1 MSAEEQTTRPDKGA
15 KRPSRH
21 AKIMR
26 GVVTP
31 IFGLLAVAAV
41 VLGYMNA
48 TIWKPSTEITASATM
63 SGSRYAV
70 TDPNVLTLLDQ
81 NATITV
87 DSGSSQ
93 DEACVALVVP
103 LTACEGQ
110 LPTPA
115 ADTST
120 KVAPDLTEAQEKK
133 IRLKILKTIDEADQA
148 KNPDGYATVMGGPQL
163 DIRISQT
170 TINQRGGGMSKYATI
185 PKDIA
190 QTVIPT
196 DDGWPRSVFTITTTT
211 EDQQSKRLLV
221 FDQESAQQN
230 YKLMAMARLF
240 EGAKL
245 PKFEIPTIGSQMGTA
260 KDEKLVAAPADA
272 LAQYADV
279 LQNGSKSQYA
289 SKFADDLLRQE
300 LANTTAKVQEGM
312 QRNNGTQEQKFT
324 AVPEQMW
331 VMRAADGAGDLVV
344 GRINGEWTRKAGDG
358 RESQPASDDEKALFN
373 SDKYTST
380 MKVTYVNVV
389 ALYIPL
395 ASSGEQ
401 ITAVGAD
408 RQPVKVE
415 AL

>member
-1 MSAEEQTTRPDKGA
+1 MNKRWNKLCVSA
-15 KRPSRH
+15 
-21 AKIMR
+21 
-26 GVVTP
+26 
-31 IFGLLAVAAV
+31 LAC
-41 VLGYMNA
+41 M
-48 TIWKPSTEITASATM
+48 
-63 SGSRYAV
+63 
-70 TDPNVLTLLDQ
+70 
-81 NATITV
+81 
-87 DSGSSQ
+87 
-93 DEACVALVVP
+93 ALVVP

-170 TINQRGGGMSKYATI
+170 TINQRGGGMSEYATI

-260 KDEKLVAAPADA
+260 KDEKLS
-272 LAQYADV
+272 L
-279 LQNGSKSQYA
+279 
-289 SKFADDLLRQE
+289 
-300 LANTTAKVQEGM
+300 
-312 QRNNGTQEQKFT
+312 
-324 AVPEQMW
+324 
-331 VMRAADGAGDLVV
+331 
-344 GRINGEWTRKAGDG
+344 IH
-358 RESQPASDDEKALFN
+358 
-373 SDKYTST
+373 
-380 MKVTYVNVV
+380 
-389 ALYIPL
+389 I
-395 ASSGEQ
+395 
-401 ITAVGAD
+401 
-408 RQPVKVE
+408 
-415 AL
+415 

>member
-1 MSAEEQTTRPDKGA
+1 MNKRWNKLCVSA
-15 KRPSRH
+15 
-21 AKIMR
+21 
-26 GVVTP
+26 
-31 IFGLLAVAAV
+31 LAC
-41 VLGYMNA
+41 M
-48 TIWKPSTEITASATM
+48 
-63 SGSRYAV
+63 
-70 TDPNVLTLLDQ
+70 
-81 NATITV
+81 
-87 DSGSSQ
+87 
-93 DEACVALVVP
+93 ALVVP

-170 TINQRGGGMSKYATI
+170 TINQRGGGMSEYATI

-230 YKLMAMARLF
+230 YKLVAM
-240 EGAKL
+240 
-245 PKFEIPTIGSQMGTA
+245 
-260 KDEKLVAAPADA
+260 
-272 LAQYADV
+272 AQYADV

-358 RESQPASDDEKALFN
+358 RESRPASDDEKALFN

>member
-1 MSAEEQTTRPDKGA
+1 MNKRWNKLCVSA
-15 KRPSRH
+15 
-21 AKIMR
+21 
-26 GVVTP
+26 
-31 IFGLLAVAAV
+31 LAC
-41 VLGYMNA
+41 M
-48 TIWKPSTEITASATM
+48 
-63 SGSRYAV
+63 
-70 TDPNVLTLLDQ
+70 
-81 NATITV
+81 
-87 DSGSSQ
+87 
-93 DEACVALVVP
+93 ALVVP

-170 TINQRGGGMSKYATI
+170 TINQRGGGMSEYATI

-260 KDEKLVAAPADA
+260 KDEKLVAARRCLGPIRRCAA
-272 LAQYADV
+272 ERLQEPIRFQVRRRFAAPGTGQYHG
-279 LQNGSKSQYA
+279 Q
-289 SKFADDLLRQE
+289 
-300 LANTTAKVQEGM
+300 
-312 QRNNGTQEQKFT
+312 
-324 AVPEQMW
+324 
-331 VMRAADGAGDLVV
+331 GAG
-344 GRINGEWTRKAGDG
+344 RYATQQRYAGAKIH
-358 RESQPASDDEKALFN
+358 RCA
-373 SDKYTST
+373 
-380 MKVTYVNVV
+380 
-389 ALYIPL
+389 
-395 ASSGEQ
+395 
-401 ITAVGAD
+401 
-408 RQPVKVE
+408 
-415 AL
+415 

>member
-1 MSAEEQTTRPDKGA
+1 MNKRWNKLCVSA
-15 KRPSRH
+15 
-21 AKIMR
+21 
-26 GVVTP
+26 
-31 IFGLLAVAAV
+31 LAC
-41 VLGYMNA
+41 M
-48 TIWKPSTEITASATM
+48 
-63 SGSRYAV
+63 
-70 TDPNVLTLLDQ
+70 
-81 NATITV
+81 
-87 DSGSSQ
+87 
-93 DEACVALVVP
+93 ALVVP

-170 TINQRGGGMSKYATI
+170 TINQRGGGMSEYATI

-190 QTVIPT
+190 QTVIPM

-324 AVPEQMW
+324 VVPEQMW
-331 VMRAADGAGDLVV
+331 VMQTVPVIWWLAVLTANGLARRGMAANRSRLPT
-344 GRINGEWTRKAGDG
+344 TRRRCSIA
-358 RESQPASDDEKALFN
+358 
-373 SDKYTST
+373 TST
-380 MKVTYVNVV
+380 P
-389 ALYIPL
+389 AP
-395 ASSGEQ
+395 
-401 ITAVGAD
+401 
-408 RQPVKVE
+408 
-415 AL
+415 

>member
-1 MSAEEQTTRPDKGA
+1 MNKRWNKLCVSA
-15 KRPSRH
+15 
-21 AKIMR
+21 
-26 GVVTP
+26 
-31 IFGLLAVAAV
+31 LAC
-41 VLGYMNA
+41 M
-48 TIWKPSTEITASATM
+48 
-63 SGSRYAV
+63 
-70 TDPNVLTLLDQ
+70 
-81 NATITV
+81 
-87 DSGSSQ
+87 
-93 DEACVALVVP
+93 ALVVP

-170 TINQRGGGMSKYATI
+170 TINQRGGGMSEYATI

-260 KDEKLVAAPADA
+260 KDEKLVAQPMPWPNTPMCCRTAP
-272 LAQYADV
+272 
-279 LQNGSKSQYA
+279 
-289 SKFADDLLRQE
+289 R
-300 LANTTAKVQEGM
+300 ANTLPSSQTICCARNWPIPRPRCRKVCNATTV
-312 QRNNGTQEQKFT
+312 RRSK
-324 AVPEQMW
+324 
-331 VMRAADGAGDLVV
+331 
-344 GRINGEWTRKAGDG
+344 
-358 RESQPASDDEKALFN
+358 N
-373 SDKYTST
+373 S
-380 MKVTYVNVV
+380 
-389 ALYIPL
+389 PL
-395 ASSGEQ
+395 CLNRCG
-401 ITAVGAD
+401 
-408 RQPVKVE
+408 
-415 AL
+415 

>member
-1 MSAEEQTTRPDKGA
+1 MNKRWNKLCVSA
-15 KRPSRH
+15 
-21 AKIMR
+21 
-26 GVVTP
+26 
-31 IFGLLAVAAV
+31 LAC
-41 VLGYMNA
+41 M
-48 TIWKPSTEITASATM
+48 
-63 SGSRYAV
+63 
-70 TDPNVLTLLDQ
+70 
-81 NATITV
+81 
-87 DSGSSQ
+87 
-93 DEACVALVVP
+93 ALVVP

-148 KNPDGYATVMGGPQL
+148 KNPDGYAAVMGGPQL

-190 QTVIPT
+190 QTVIPM

-260 KDEKLVAAPADA
+260 
-272 LAQYADV
+272 
-279 LQNGSKSQYA
+279 
-289 SKFADDLLRQE
+289 R
-300 LANTTAKVQEGM
+300 
-312 QRNNGTQEQKFT
+312 
-324 AVPEQMW
+324 
-331 VMRAADGAGDLVV
+331 MRS
-344 GRINGEWTRKAGDG
+344 WW
-358 RESQPASDDEKALFN
+358 
-373 SDKYTST
+373 
-380 MKVTYVNVV
+380 
-389 ALYIPL
+389 PL
-395 ASSGEQ
+395 
-401 ITAVGAD
+401 
-408 RQPVKVE
+408 PPMP
-415 AL
+415 

>member
-1 MSAEEQTTRPDKGA
+1 M
-15 KRPSRH
+15 
-21 AKIMR
+21 
-26 GVVTP
+26 
-31 IFGLLAVAAV
+31 
-41 VLGYMNA
+41 A
-48 TIWKPSTEITASATM
+48 T
-63 SGSRYAV
+63 
-70 TDPNVLTLLDQ
+70 
-81 NATITV
+81 
-87 DSGSSQ
+87 
-93 DEACVALVVP
+93 
-103 LTACEGQ
+103 
-110 LPTPA
+110 
-115 ADTST
+115 
-120 KVAPDLTEAQEKK
+120 
-133 IRLKILKTIDEADQA
+133 
-148 KNPDGYATVMGGPQL
+148 
-163 DIRISQT
+163 
-170 TINQRGGGMSKYATI
+170 
-185 PKDIA
+185 
-190 QTVIPT
+190 
-196 DDGWPRSVFTITTTT
+196 
-211 EDQQSKRLLV
+211 
-221 FDQESAQQN
+221 
-230 YKLMAMARLF
+230 
-240 EGAKL
+240 
-245 PKFEIPTIGSQMGTA
+245 
-260 KDEKLVAAPADA
+260 PADA
-272 LAQYADV
+272 LTQYADV

-358 RESQPASDDEKALFN
+358 RESRPA

>member
-1 MSAEEQTTRPDKGA
+1 MNKRWNKLCVSA
-15 KRPSRH
+15 
-21 AKIMR
+21 
-26 GVVTP
+26 
-31 IFGLLAVAAV
+31 LAC
-41 VLGYMNA
+41 M
-48 TIWKPSTEITASATM
+48 
-63 SGSRYAV
+63 
-70 TDPNVLTLLDQ
+70 
-81 NATITV
+81 
-87 DSGSSQ
+87 
-93 DEACVALVVP
+93 ALVVP

-170 TINQRGGGMSKYATI
+170 TINQRGGGMSEYATI

-230 YKLMAMARLF
+230 Y
-240 EGAKL
+240 
-245 PKFEIPTIGSQMGTA
+245 
-260 KDEKLVAAPADA
+260 KLVAAPADA

-358 RESQPASDDEKALFN
+358 RESRPASDDEKALFN

>member
-1 MSAEEQTTRPDKGA
+1 MNKRWNKLCVSA
-15 KRPSRH
+15 
-21 AKIMR
+21 
-26 GVVTP
+26 
-31 IFGLLAVAAV
+31 LAC
-41 VLGYMNA
+41 M
-48 TIWKPSTEITASATM
+48 
-63 SGSRYAV
+63 
-70 TDPNVLTLLDQ
+70 
-81 NATITV
+81 
-87 DSGSSQ
+87 
-93 DEACVALVVP
+93 ALVVP

-170 TINQRGGGMSKYATI
+170 TINQRGGGMSEYATI

-190 QTVIPT
+190 Q
-196 DDGWPRSVFTITTTT
+196 T

>member
-1 MSAEEQTTRPDKGA
+1 MN
-15 KRPSRH
+15 KRWN
-21 AKIMR
+21 K
-26 GVVTP
+26 
-31 IFGLLAVAAV
+31 LCVAA
-41 VLGYMNA
+41 L
-48 TIWKPSTEITASATM
+48 
-63 SGSRYAV
+63 
-70 TDPNVLTLLDQ
+70 
-81 NATITV
+81 
-87 DSGSSQ
+87 
-93 DEACVALVVP
+93 ACVALVVP
-103 LTACEGQ
+103 LTACEGR

-120 KVAPDLTEAQEKK
+120 KVAPDLTETQEKK

-148 KNPDGYATVMGGPQL
+148 KNPDGYAAVMGGPQL

-170 TINQRGGGMSKYATI
+170 TINQRGGGMSQYATI

-245 PKFEIPTIGSQMGTA
+245 PKFEIPTLGSQMGTA
-260 KDEKLVAAPADA
+260 KDEKLVATPADA
-272 LAQYADV
+272 LTQYADV

-312 QRNNGTQEQKFT
+312 QRNNGTQEQKL
-324 AVPEQMW
+324 
-331 VMRAADGAGDLVV
+331 G
-344 GRINGEWTRKAGDG
+344 
-358 RESQPASDDEKALFN
+358 
-373 SDKYTST
+373 
-380 MKVTYVNVV
+380 
-389 ALYIPL
+389 
-395 ASSGEQ
+395 
-401 ITAVGAD
+401 
-408 RQPVKVE
+408 
-415 AL
+415 

>member
-1 MSAEEQTTRPDKGA
+1 MNKRWNKLCVSA
-15 KRPSRH
+15 
-21 AKIMR
+21 
-26 GVVTP
+26 
-31 IFGLLAVAAV
+31 L
-41 VLGYMNA
+41 
-48 TIWKPSTEITASATM
+48 
-63 SGSRYAV
+63 
-70 TDPNVLTLLDQ
+70 
-81 NATITV
+81 
-87 DSGSSQ
+87 
-93 DEACVALVVP
+93 ACVALVVP
-103 LTACEGQ
+103 LTACEGR

-148 KNPDGYATVMGGPQL
+148 KNPDGYAAVMGGPQL

-221 FDQESAQQN
+221 FDQES
-230 YKLMAMARLF
+230 
-240 EGAKL
+240 
-245 PKFEIPTIGSQMGTA
+245 
-260 KDEKLVAAPADA
+260 AAPADA

>member
-1 MSAEEQTTRPDKGA
+1 MNKRWNKLCVSA
-15 KRPSRH
+15 
-21 AKIMR
+21 
-26 GVVTP
+26 
-31 IFGLLAVAAV
+31 LAC
-41 VLGYMNA
+41 M
-48 TIWKPSTEITASATM
+48 
-63 SGSRYAV
+63 
-70 TDPNVLTLLDQ
+70 
-81 NATITV
+81 
-87 DSGSSQ
+87 
-93 DEACVALVVP
+93 ALVVP

-170 TINQRGGGMSKYATI
+170 TINQRGGGMSEYATI

-260 KDEKLVAAPADA
+260 KDEKLVAAPAMPWPNTPMCCRTA
-272 LAQYADV
+272 P
-279 LQNGSKSQYA
+279 
-289 SKFADDLLRQE
+289 R
-300 LANTTAKVQEGM
+300 ANTLPSSQTICCARNWPIPRPRCRKVCNATTV
-312 QRNNGTQEQKFT
+312 RRSK
-324 AVPEQMW
+324 
-331 VMRAADGAGDLVV
+331 
-344 GRINGEWTRKAGDG
+344 
-358 RESQPASDDEKALFN
+358 N
-373 SDKYTST
+373 S
-380 MKVTYVNVV
+380 
-389 ALYIPL
+389 PL
-395 ASSGEQ
+395 CLNRCG
-401 ITAVGAD
+401 
-408 RQPVKVE
+408 
-415 AL
+415 